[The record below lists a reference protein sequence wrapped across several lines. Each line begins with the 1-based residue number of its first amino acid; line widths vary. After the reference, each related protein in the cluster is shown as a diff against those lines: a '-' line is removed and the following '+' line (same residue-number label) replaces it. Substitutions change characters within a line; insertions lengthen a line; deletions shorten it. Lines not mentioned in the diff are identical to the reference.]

1 MGAGASARDE
11 EGGDDDAA
19 EVVPAVRG
27 EVGAGHGDRAAPR
40 HPPSPREPAEGDC
53 SPRWQARKQVQRDL
67 FPLGTPLRW
76 GLGIQLGAGLTWLCL
91 PVKGFLAKQ
100 AEAPKKQAQNP

>member
-1 MGAGASARDE
+1 MM
-11 EGGDDDAA
+11 
-19 EVVPAVRG
+19 P
-27 EVGAGHGDRAAPR
+27 PR
-40 HPPSPREPAEGDC
+40 SCPPSVARSGPGTAIARPPATLPAPESLRRGTVPPGGRRGNRFREISSLWEL
-53 SPRWQARKQVQRDL
+53 R
-67 FPLGTPLRW
+67 LGAALRW